1 MLGPRSAGEARRRD
15 RRGPAAERGVPWPV
29 FVVVVVVVV
38 FPFGDTG
45 LTSRDKPE
53 DGASGTVRLVAPE
66 QQPTH
71 LFHLLVISIFC
82 QHQQFV
88 GKGRFHFKALLCIL
102 IYVS

>member
-1 MLGPRSAGEARRRD
+1 MLGPRSAGEAR

-29 FVVVVVVVV
+29 VVVVVVVV

-82 QHQQFV
+82 HHQQFV
-88 GKGRFHFKALLCIL
+88 GKGSFHFKALLCIL